1 MVGNLSN
8 NAPLDKWLSH
18 RSFTAKSGVQ
28 FPYGVPRFRKS
39 LQIKDLK
46 SYPHLTFLFGMLQ
59 RFRIFVYQKT
69 THKGHG
75 NEIQNL
81 EHRKRRKV

>member
-1 MVGNLSN
+1 
-8 NAPLDKWLSH
+8 
-18 RSFTAKSGVQ
+18 
-28 FPYGVPRFRKS
+28 
-39 LQIKDLK
+39 
-46 SYPHLTFLFGMLQ
+46 LFGMLQ